1 MLWPLVHLI
10 SSLVKSWVNSFK
22 LGEKNKWQNLL
33 DQDVE
38 KMITNEFK
46 KEMKELGYT

>member
-1 MLWPLVHLI
+1 M
-10 SSLVKSWVNSFK
+10 KSNFFK
-22 LGEKNKWQNLL
+22 LGKKNRWQNLL

-46 KEMKELGYT
+46 KEMNELGYI

>member
-1 MLWPLVHLI
+1 MK
-10 SSLVKSWVNSFK
+10 SSFFK

-38 KMITNEFK
+38 KVITNEFK
-46 KEMKELGYT
+46 KEMKELGYR